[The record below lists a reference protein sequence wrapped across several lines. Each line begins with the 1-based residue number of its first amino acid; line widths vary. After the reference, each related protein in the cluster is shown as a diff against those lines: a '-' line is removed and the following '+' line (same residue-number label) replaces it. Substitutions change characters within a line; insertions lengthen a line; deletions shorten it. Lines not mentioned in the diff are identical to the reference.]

1 MTDILHH
8 PHDLPLG
15 LGCSRL
21 GSVNGT
27 TGDEARLLLRTA
39 LELGIRVFDTSNIYA
54 QGDSERYIGEMV
66 GNRPDC
72 VICSKGGKYLPLSKR
87 VMVPLKG
94 AIRIATRHLGGAR
107 KTVSLARS
115 KPMPTCWDGPFLTRA
130 LDASLKRL
138 RRDRVDIY
146 MLHSAPPEV
155 LRRGDA
161 ITALVKARAAGK
173 IGLIGASPDDPAA
186 TAAALGDPRIR
197 VLQLPLHLGDTNYDA
212 LIAQARQQGVA
223 IIAREILGGPAGL
236 TGGTDPKGFAS
247 RRITDI
253 LSRPD
258 IAVTLIGT
266 TRPAHLEAAVKAAQ
280 ARKHQG

>member
-1 MTDILHH
+1 
-8 PHDLPLG
+8 
-15 LGCSRL
+15 
-21 GSVNGT
+21 
-27 TGDEARLLLRTA
+27 
-39 LELGIRVFDTSNIYA
+39 
-54 QGDSERYIGEMV
+54 
-66 GNRPDC
+66 
-72 VICSKGGKYLPLSKR
+72 
-87 VMVPLKG
+87 
-94 AIRIATRHLGGAR
+94 
-107 KTVSLARS
+107 
-115 KPMPTCWDGPFLTRA
+115 MPTCWDGPFLTRA

-146 MLHSAPPEV
+146 MLHSAPRGSAPGRCHHRACKSAGCGQDRAD
-155 LRRGDA
+155 RRF
-161 ITALVKARAAGK
+161 
-173 IGLIGASPDDPAA
+173 PDDPAA